1 MLSLF
6 RLMRAGAELGRVDLE
21 TRVVVAVGAERA
33 LETRDFPRMFFKETI
48 LIYADIFFRPNDL
61 AYLLRTH
68 VASCL

>member
-1 MLSLF
+1 MGVVERRAWRACVLVIPRMLSLF

-48 LIYADIFFRPNDL
+48 LI
-61 AYLLRTH
+61 
-68 VASCL
+68 

>member
-21 TRVVVAVGAERA
+21 TRAVVAVGAERA

-48 LIYADIFFRPNDL
+48 LI
-61 AYLLRTH
+61 
-68 VASCL
+68 